1 MTAPRDA
8 MGAARRLAR
17 WAAIGFGAGRAPFAP
32 GTFGTLLA
40 VPLYL
45 AVQSWSPAAYAALV
59 AALFGA
65 GVWFCHMAA
74 QDMGEPDPSA
84 VVWDEVVG
92 YLVAMFQAPAGWP
105 WIVGGFLLF
114 RLFDIWKPFPI
125 RRLERRLPGGWGVMV
140 DDVLAGV
147 YAGLVLH
154 GAAWLVGRAT

>member
-1 MTAPRDA
+1 
-8 MGAARRLAR
+8 MGSARHPAAIRRLAHF
-17 WAAIGFGAGRAPFAP
+17 AATGFGVGRVPVAP

-45 AVQSWSPAAYAALV
+45 TVQSWPPAAYAALV
-59 AALFGA
+59 AALFAA
-65 GVWFCHMAA
+65 GVWLCQVAA
-74 QDMGEPDPSA
+74 QDLGQPDPSA

-92 YLVAMFQAPAGWP
+92 YLVAMFQAPSGWP

-125 RRLERRLPGGWGVMV
+125 RRLERRLPGGWGVML

-154 GAAWLVGRAT
+154 AAAWAIDGAR